1 MESLEMKRRY
11 YKRKKAEIWKKINK
25 IAQENKVPTWMAR
38 LYFYYGKETRNFL
51 YFRNMRLQEN
61 YKNVIKENLGGNSE
75 IENIDVIDWKK
86 LYEIIGK
93 DATDKFPIDYIL
105 ETIASILVLIEL
117 STLNKKVIPYEFE
130 REVLS
135 QCYVPEKNFKVVEE
149 SLKRYLLTELPE
161 GSEIDLELFTKV
173 ERGPQKR
180 IYIGGGCT
188 HQFDYQSNDE
198 INLYIK
204 VKFSYSN
211 TI

>member
-38 LYFYYGKETRNFL
+38 LYFYYEKETGDFL
-51 YFRNMRLQEN
+51 YFRKMRLQEN
-61 YKNVIKENLGGNSE
+61 YKNVIKENLGANSE
-75 IENIDVIDWKK
+75 MENTAIIDWKE

-93 DATDKFPIDYIL
+93 DATDKFPINYIL
-105 ETIASILVLIEL
+105 ETIASILVIIEL
-117 STLNKKVIPYEFE
+117 LASNKKATPYEFE
-130 REVLS
+130 RKVLS
-135 QCYVPEKNFKVVEE
+135 QCCMSEENFKVVEE
-149 SLKRYLLTELPE
+149 SIKRYLLTELPE
-161 GSEIDLELFTKV
+161 GSKIDLELFTKV
-173 ERGPQKR
+173 EQGPQER

-198 INLYIK
+198 MNIYIK